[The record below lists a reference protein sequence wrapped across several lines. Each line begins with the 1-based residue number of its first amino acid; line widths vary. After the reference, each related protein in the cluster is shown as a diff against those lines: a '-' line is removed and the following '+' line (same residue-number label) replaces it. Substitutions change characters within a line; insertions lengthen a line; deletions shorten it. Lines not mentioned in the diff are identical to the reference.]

1 MALTEI
7 QSKYVGFIAPF
18 AKKCPDPWLKGYTA
32 GNRYV

>member
-18 AKKCPDPWLKGYTA
+18 AKKSRPLA
-32 GNRYV
+32 